1 MSRYTA
7 ELNIERFERLL
18 KLETDAD
25 KIRTLTQLLAD
36 ERQKLKIA
44 LRD

>member
-7 ELNIERFERLL
+7 EINIERFEQLL

-25 KIRTLTQLLAD
+25 RRRILTQLLAD
-36 ERQKLKIA
+36 ERQKLKVA
-44 LRD
+44 LE